1 MSCRFFHWDHNYACM
16 KSGEDVDEDWYY
28 KYCRNY
34 DYTDCPIYKYGEV
47 SSGSTCFLTSACVEA
62 MGLPDDCKELSTLRA
77 FRDTYLKNI
86 PDGETYIA
94 EYYRLA
100 PRIVQCIRADA
111 NARERFGEIYVELV
125 LPCVALIEAGA
136 FAEALEKYRQYVLLL
151 KGKYLCSCICA
162 R

>member
-1 MSCRFFHWDHNYACM
+1 MSCQFFHWDHNYACL
-16 KSGEDVDEDWYY
+16 KSGKDVDEDWYY

-34 DYTDCPIYKYGEV
+34 DYTDCPIYKYGEA
-47 SSGSTCFLTSACVEA
+47 SSESSCFLTSACVEA

-77 FRDTYLKNI
+77 FRDTYLKNT

-111 NARERFGEIYVELV
+111 NAMERFKEIYVELV

-136 FAEALEKYRQYVLLL
+136 FAEAFEKYRQYVLLL
-151 KGKYLCSCICA
+151 KGKYLCPCICA